1 MTALLAIGCAP
12 REALTAERRRVRG
25 RRHFIRGGSFVFSP
39 GQPIEGPMRL
49 YDAQIAQIA
58 EFDERGYL
66 FFPGL
71 LEADE
76 AQILQDEMPDLLAR
90 QGPEVMR
97 ERGEECAARLVFGA
111 YQFSEAFRLLT
122 QLPRMLLPVRQLLR
136 DQVYLHQS
144 RLNPQE
150 GFGKGG
156 QGEWHQ
162 DFVPW
167 HRLDDMSEP
176 RCIMAA
182 VFVDDCSVAFI
193 HCNLIHGSANNVSP
207 WRRGIMYLN
216 YNAVSNACTDHSRAW
231 CQCNRD
237 VTPLEPVEDEALRN
251 WLLPRCRHH
260 SRRRPG
266 RAEGW
271 RRC

>member
-1 MTALLAIGCAP
+1 
-12 REALTAERRRVRG
+12 
-25 RRHFIRGGSFVFSP
+25 
-39 GQPIEGPMRL
+39 MRL

-76 AQILQDEMPDLLAR
+76 AQILQDEMPELLAR

-156 QGEWHQ
+156 QWEWHQ
-162 DFVPW
+162 DFGPW

-182 VFVDDCSVAFI
+182 VFVDDCSVAQSPLMVVPGTHRLGYLESI
-193 HCNLIHGSANNVSP
+193 QPDTAAGGAAVPPDEEPASHRLRRPSATADPIVATRAT
-207 WRRGIMYLN
+207 RRGGG
-216 YNAVSNACTDHSRAW
+216 
-231 CQCNRD
+231 
-237 VTPLEPVEDEALRN
+237 P
-251 WLLPRCRHH
+251 
-260 SRRRPG
+260 RRPA
-266 RAEGW
+266 RSA
-271 RRC
+271 RRCACAGPSRPLF